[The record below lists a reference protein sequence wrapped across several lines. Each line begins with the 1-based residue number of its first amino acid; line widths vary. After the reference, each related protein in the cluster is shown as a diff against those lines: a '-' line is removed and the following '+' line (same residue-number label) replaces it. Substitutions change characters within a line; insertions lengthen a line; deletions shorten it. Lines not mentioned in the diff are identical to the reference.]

1 MSKNEV
7 EIHVKLDDLDEALE
21 KASRLKELLQ
31 EIQILM
37 YSIYGEENIKAMQ
50 GGNRKES

>member
-31 EIQILM
+31 KIQIL
-37 YSIYGEENIKAMQ
+37 IYGEENIKAMQ
-50 GGNRKES
+50 GSNRKES

>member
-31 EIQILM
+31 EIQTLICSL
-37 YSIYGEENIKAMQ
+37 SGINQKD
-50 GGNRKES
+50 S

>member
-21 KASRLKELLQ
+21 KASRLQELMQ
-31 EIQILM
+31 EIQTLM
-37 YSIYGEENIKAMQ
+37 CSIYGEENIKAMQ

>member
-31 EIQILM
+31 EIQILIC
-37 YSIYGEENIKAMQ
+37 SLSGI
-50 GGNRKES
+50 NRKDS